1 MRLVVVDS
9 LTFPFRD
16 LDVSAPGQAA
26 HRSELLYTL
35 ASRLKALAQAWR
47 VAVVVT
53 NHVVD
58 CVEQGSSSLLALEQ
72 ATGGLPLFTSGRR
85 VMPALGL
92 HWAHCVSTRIFLSR
106 DTRAGALGAEVEVK
120 RRMRVVFSPHLAAAE
135 CRFAVRATGVHGV
148 EPEPGEVEPCD

>member
-1 MRLVVVDS
+1 MRGCETGARPAPALPALLPLTRTCRQTEELCAGAALSPPVRLVVVDS

-58 CVEQGSSSLLALEQ
+58 CVEQGSSSLLALE
-72 ATGGLPLFTSGRR
+72 RR
-85 VMPALGL
+85 VARRVP
-92 HWAHCVSTRIFLSR
+92 
-106 DTRAGALGAEVEVK
+106 RAQIT
-120 RRMRVVFSPHLAAAE
+120 M
-135 CRFAVRATGVHGV
+135 
-148 EPEPGEVEPCD
+148 